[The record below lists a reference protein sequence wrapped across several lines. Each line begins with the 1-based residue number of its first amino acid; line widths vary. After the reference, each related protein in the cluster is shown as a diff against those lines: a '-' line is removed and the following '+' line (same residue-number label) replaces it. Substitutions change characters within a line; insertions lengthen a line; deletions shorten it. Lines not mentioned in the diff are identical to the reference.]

1 MAVGKTYT
9 VDSGLIVL
17 ASTSQTPLIAS
28 NGGTAF
34 VADIEAIRV
43 SVSSSGGT
51 PSYPSNSIVN
61 FLLARTTAAAT
72 TASAVVARPHNPT
85 DVAAQTSFLAGTNVG
100 AVTTPGVTLWSQNL
114 PFTAGANWAE
124 WVTPGAEWRT
134 AASATAGVAVYVT
147 CTSAGT
153 NTAFQIELVFS
164 E

>member
-1 MAVGKTYT
+1 MSGRTYT

-17 ASTSQTPLIAS
+17 ASTSQTALIAS
-28 NGGTAF
+28 NGNTTFDAN
-34 VADIEAIRV
+34 IEAIRV
-43 SVSSSGGT
+43 SISSSGGT
-51 PSYPSNSIVN
+51 PSYPSNGVVN

-72 TASAVVARPHNPT
+72 TASAVTPNPHIPT
-85 DVAAQTSFLAGTNVG
+85 DPAANTAFLAGTNVG
-100 AVTTPGVTLWSQNL
+100 AVGTPGVTLWSQNL

-124 WVTPGAEWRT
+124 GVTPGAEWRT
-134 AASATAGVAVYVT
+134 AKSATAGVAVYVT